1 MLRRR
6 RYGEGDVIAVPL
18 GHSGFALGVVVRVMG
33 KGMLLGYFFG
43 PWRTSVT
50 ATSTPF
56 DLRPEDAMYRANVG
70 DTGIRKGRWPV
81 LGKVSNFSRETWPQ
95 PLYRREDPI
104 NGSWTVARFPEGDL
118 TAPVEQRTAT
128 ETEVENLPED
138 GIDGHIFV
146 QQRLNRLLS
155 L

>member
-1 MLRRR
+1 
-6 RYGEGDVIAVPL
+6 
-18 GHSGFALGVVVRVMG
+18 
-33 KGMLLGYFFG
+33 MLLGYFFG

-56 DLRPEDAMYRANVG
+56 DLQPEDAIYCANVG
-70 DTGIRKGRWPV
+70 DSGIREGRWPE

-95 PLYRREDPI
+95 PLYRCQDPI
-104 NGSWTVARFPEGDL
+104 SGSWTVARFPEGDFA
-118 TAPVEQRTAT
+118 APVEQRTAT
-128 ETEVENLPED
+128 ETEVQGLPDD